1 MAYSI
6 LLSSPVHLG
15 LTGFLNSLGLIVGA
29 GLGGFVLGLGDGLG
43 LRLDKKNAI
52 DSARHLLIIS
62 GFVFLVLTKY

>member
-15 LTGFLNSLGLIVGA
+15 LTGFLNSLGLSWGRTWGVCFGTR
-29 GLGGFVLGLGDGLG
+29 VLG